1 MKVNPI
7 KSCEGERQRDGGRE
21 RERERERESLAQ
33 DIGSVSKKV
42 AVSDAGKHHQDG
54 QCQTGT
60 TGTNVTNVTKDLHST
75 EISGH
80 NGGTTSSSVPAQRT
94 YNLVPWNL
102 T

>member
-7 KSCEGERQRDGGRE
+7 KSCEGERQRERQ

-60 TGTNVTNVTKDLHST
+60 TVTNVTKDLHST
-75 EISGH
+75 EISCH
-80 NGGTTSSSVPAQRT
+80 NGGTTSSSVTAQRT
-94 YNLVPWNL
+94 YNLVP
-102 T
+102 